1 MRKGLVVVGLTAIVV
16 GSIGYLRLMDEALPE
31 PAGAGTPR
39 AVSPTGHDT
48 AAETSPPSVPAAN
61 AAPGGLL
68 ETQRL
73 LRRHDFEAL
82 RRLVEA
88 KQARLEQDVRWED
101 ELGQAVAAFDVA
113 DPALTPLLDA
123 WVVAQP
129 DAWAPRLARAR
140 HRLAVAW
147 ERRGS
152 KWAKDTSEE
161 QVAGMRESLDEAIGD
176 AREALRHNPKLT
188 EAYRT
193 LIKAA
198 MGRGDP
204 QACVRLAE
212 LGLAVAPASLRV
224 RSALALCLLPRWG
237 GSYDAV
243 AALAREAQQYAGQN
257 PALAALLGF
266 VDWDRGC
273 LARNDKKYDEAAA
286 LFTRALAAGEHAY
299 FYYDRA
305 DTYLRQKRYTEALA
319 DVARLLAMAPED
331 PGVLL
336 TRAWILVG
344 LERYQDALADVQ
356 VMSEFDPTSDRLA
369 RFRQQQAETALSQA
383 YQLLEMTK
391 DVEGAIARYTWA
403 IQMSPANAEA
413 LYWRGRAYI
422 RKDDR
427 VHALADFEA
436 AIRLDPRHF
445 ESYRNVDWLLAQRGD
460 WDGVIAHWTR
470 YIDLEPLNSQAYL
483 ERGGAYHRKG
493 DQRAAL
499 ADADKACGLGA
510 PRACELIGRGSA
522 TR

>member
-1 MRKGLVVVGLTAIVV
+1 MRKGLVVVGLTAIVG

-39 AVSPTGHDT
+39 AVSPTGRDT

-61 AAPGGLL
+61 AASGGLL

-82 RRLVEA
+82 TRLVEA

-243 AALAREAQQYAGQN
+243 AALAREAQKYAGQN

-286 LFTRALAAGEHAY
+286 LFTRALAAGEHAS

-319 DVARLLAMAPED
+319 DVARLLAMAP
-331 PGVLL
+331 
-336 TRAWILVG
+336 
-344 LERYQDALADVQ
+344 
-356 VMSEFDPTSDRLA
+356 
-369 RFRQQQAETALSQA
+369 
-383 YQLLEMTK
+383 
-391 DVEGAIARYTWA
+391 
-403 IQMSPANAEA
+403 
-413 LYWRGRAYI
+413 
-422 RKDDR
+422 
-427 VHALADFEA
+427 
-436 AIRLDPRHF
+436 
-445 ESYRNVDWLLAQRGD
+445 
-460 WDGVIAHWTR
+460 
-470 YIDLEPLNSQAYL
+470 
-483 ERGGAYHRKG
+483 
-493 DQRAAL
+493 
-499 ADADKACGLGA
+499 
-510 PRACELIGRGSA
+510 
-522 TR
+522 